1 MAWIYLLAAGI
12 CEILWAIGLKLYGFR
27 LTLPSAVTVL
37 LMLLSFVLLQMAMRT
52 LPLSTSY
59 AIWTG
64 IGAVGTALYGML
76 MLREPRSAGQILC
89 IMLVIAGIVGLKLL
103 APPQTTS

>member
-1 MAWIYLLAAGI
+1 MPWVYLLAAGV

-27 LTLPSAVTVL
+27 WTVGSGATVV
-37 LMLLSFVLLQMAMRT
+37 LMLLSFLLLQMAMRS

-76 MLREPRSAGQILC
+76 VLREPRGAVQVVC
-89 IMLVIAGIVGLKLL
+89 IALIVCGIVGLKLL
-103 APPQTTS
+103 APPARG